1 MPHSMRHLVKMR
13 WVDCTLCTTRRWR
26 FGDRAHWRRPPR
38 GVAFLVRRPRLS
50 HNSARGPPMASE
62 SAAVSGSPASSGV
75 MDKGLKKGAIG
86 YLSNIVIGVA
96 STAPAYSLATTL
108 GVLVVVKGVGVHAPA
123 VMLVAFVPMLLVASA
138 YKYFNRADPD
148 AGTTF
153 AWTTRAFG
161 PSTGWLNGWAIFLAD
176 LIVMAS
182 LADIAA
188 IYTFKLF
195 GFSELGGSKV
205 AIIIAAILWIAIMTW
220 ICYRGIELSARIQ
233 QVLLGAEVF
242 ILALFSVVAFVK
254 VYGSHPPSGA
264 IKPSLSW
271 INPFAMNFSDLVVA
285 LLLAVFIYWGW
296 DSGVAVNEESE
307 DPAEGPG
314 KAAVVSTILLVLIY
328 VVVTAAAQSFHGVGF
343 LTNEANQEDVL
354 NALGTGVL
362 GGTLDKL
369 LIIAVLTS
377 ASASTQTTILPTA
390 RTTLSMAHWK
400 AVTSLL
406 SRVHKRYLTPTVST
420 LGFGAL
426 SIAIT
431 IALLLLSESVLDD
444 SLTAIGFPI
453 CFFYGFTGVAC
464 AWYYRRDLTE
474 SVRNFLLLGLGP
486 VLGGLML
493 FGVGIKAAFYYG
505 HAENVSSKPILGI
518 TLPLWFGI
526 GGMILGAII
535 LLISRPYFKEYFS
548 RKTETAPPGL
558 LDQPPPQ
565 VIPTPVDF

>member
-1 MPHSMRHLVKMR
+1 
-13 WVDCTLCTTRRWR
+13 
-26 FGDRAHWRRPPR
+26 
-38 GVAFLVRRPRLS
+38 
-50 HNSARGPPMASE
+50 MATDSLTVPG
-62 SAAVSGSPASSGV
+62 APASSGV
-75 MDKGLKKGAIG
+75 VDKGLKKGAIG

-96 STAPAYSLATTL
+96 STAPAYSLAATL
-108 GVLVVVKGVGVHAPA
+108 GFIVAVKGVGVHAPA
-123 VMLVAFVPMLLVASA
+123 VMLVAFIPMLLVASA

-153 AWTTRAFG
+153 AWVTRTFG

-182 LADIAA
+182 LSDIAA

-195 GFSELGGSKV
+195 GFTELGGSKAAV
-205 AIIIAAILWIAIMTW
+205 IIGAVLWIAIMTW

-233 QVLLGAEVF
+233 QVLLSAE
-242 ILALFSVVAFVK
+242 ILILGLFSVVAFVK
-254 VYGSHPPSGA
+254 VYGSHPPAGS

-271 INPFAMNFSDLVVA
+271 LNPFAMNFGDLVVA

-328 VVVTAAAQSFHGVGF
+328 VVVSAASQSFHGVGF

-362 GGTLDKL
+362 GEPLNKL

-420 LGFGAL
+420 LGFGL
-426 SIAIT
+426 LAIT
-431 IALLLLSESVLDD
+431 ITVVLLLLSSSVLED
-444 SLTAIGFPI
+444 SLVSIGFPI
-453 CFFYGFTGVAC
+453 CFYYGFTGVAC
-464 AWYYRRDLTE
+464 GFYYRRELKRG
-474 SVRNFLLLGLGP
+474 VRQFLLLGLGP
-486 VLGGLML
+486 MVGGLML
-493 FGVGIKAAFYYG
+493 FGIGIKAAFYYG
-505 HAENVSSKPILGI
+505 HTANVSSKPILGI
-518 TLPLWFGI
+518 TLPLWMGI
-526 GGMILGAII
+526 GGMLLGAIVM
-535 LLISRPYFKEYFS
+535 LISRPFFREYFS
-548 RKTETAPPGL
+548 RQTETAPPDVL
-558 LDQPPPQ
+558 EQPPPTGP
-565 VIPTPVDF
+565 VPAAVDF

>member
-1 MPHSMRHLVKMR
+1 
-13 WVDCTLCTTRRWR
+13 
-26 FGDRAHWRRPPR
+26 
-38 GVAFLVRRPRLS
+38 
-50 HNSARGPPMASE
+50 MATA
-62 SAAVSGSPASSGV
+62 SAAAPGTPQQEGV
-75 MDKGLKKGAIG
+75 MDKGLKKNAIG

-96 STAPAYSLATTL
+96 STAPAYSLAATL
-108 GVLVVVKGVGVHAPA
+108 GFIVAVKGVGVHAPA

-138 YKYFNRADPD
+138 YKYLNRADPD

-161 PSTGWLNGWAIFLAD
+161 PMTGWLNGWAIFLAD
-176 LIVMAS
+176 VIVMAS

-195 GFSELGGSKV
+195 GFSALGESKA
-205 AIIIAAILWIAIMTW
+205 AIIIAAVLWIAIMTW

-233 QVLLGAEVF
+233 QVLLSAEVF
-242 ILALFSVVAFVK
+242 ILALFAVVALVK
-254 VYGSHPPSGA
+254 VYGSHPPAGS

-271 INPFAMNFSDLVVA
+271 FNPFAMNFGDLVVA

-296 DSGVAVNEESE
+296 DSGVSVNEESE
-307 DPAEGPG
+307 DPANGPG
-314 KAAVVSTILLVLIY
+314 KAAVISTILLVLIY
-328 VVVTAAAQSFHGVGF
+328 VIVTTGAQAFHGVGF

-362 GGTLDKL
+362 GSTLNKL
-369 LIIAVLTS
+369 LVIAVLTS

-400 AVTSLL
+400 AVTNLL
-406 SRVHKRYLTPTVST
+406 ARVHKRFLTPTVST

-431 IALLLLSESVLDD
+431 IILLLLSESILVD

-453 CFFYGFTGVAC
+453 CFYYGFTGFAC
-464 AWYYRRDLTE
+464 AWYYRRELGK
-474 SVRNFLLLGLGP
+474 SARNFLLLGLGP

-493 FGVGIKAAFYYG
+493 FGIGIKAIFYYTKT
-505 HAENVSSKPILGI
+505 ENVESAPLLGI
-518 TLPLWFGI
+518 TLPIWFGI
-526 GGMILGAII
+526 GGMLLGVII
-535 LLISRPYFKEYFS
+535 MLVSRPYFKEFFS
-548 RKTETAPPGL
+548 RKTEVAPPGV
-558 LDQPPPQ
+558 LDQPPPPVVPPQ
-565 VIPTPVDF
+565 VDF

>member
-1 MPHSMRHLVKMR
+1 MAI
-13 WVDCTLCTTRRWR
+13 D
-26 FGDRAHWRRPPR
+26 
-38 GVAFLVRRPRLS
+38 
-50 HNSARGPPMASE
+50 SATASGGPP
-62 SAAVSGSPASSGV
+62 SSGV

-96 STAPAYSLATTL
+96 STAPAYSLAATL
-108 GVLVVVKGVGVHAPA
+108 GFIVAVKGVGVHAPA
-123 VMLVAFVPMLLVASA
+123 VMIVAFVPMLLVASA

-153 AWTTRAFG
+153 AWVTRAFG
-161 PSTGWLNGWAIFLAD
+161 PMTGWLNGWAIFLAD
-176 LIVMAS
+176 VIVMAS
-182 LADIAA
+182 LSDIAA

-195 GFSELGGSKV
+195 GFTELGNSKA
-205 AIIIAAILWIAIMTW
+205 AIIVAAVIWIAIMTW

-233 QVLLGAEVF
+233 QVLLGMEVF

-254 VYGSHPPSGA
+254 VYGSHPPAGS

-271 INPFAMNFSDLVVA
+271 INPFAMNFGDLIVA
-285 LLLAVFIYWGW
+285 LLLGVFIYWGW

-328 VVVTAAAQSFHGVGF
+328 VLVSAASQSFHGVGF

-362 GGTLDKL
+362 GEPLNKL

-400 AVTSLL
+400 AVTSAL
-406 SRVHKRYLTPTVST
+406 SRIHKSYLTPTVST
-420 LGFGAL
+420 LGFGLL
-426 SIAIT
+426 SVVIT
-431 IALLLLSESVLDD
+431 VVLLLLSESVLVD
-444 SLTAIGFPI
+444 SVTAIGFPI
-453 CFFYGFTGVAC
+453 CFYYGFTGVAC
-464 AWYYRRDLTE
+464 GWYYRRDLTE
-474 SVRNFLLLGLGP
+474 SVRNFLMLGLGP
-486 VLGGLML
+486 LIGGLIL
-493 FGVGIKAAFYYG
+493 FGVGIKAAIYYG
-505 HAENVSSKPILGI
+505 HADNVESKPILHI
-518 TLPLWFGI
+518 TLPLWMGI
-526 GGMILGAII
+526 GGMVLGAVIM
-535 LLISRPYFKEYFS
+535 LISRPFFKEFFS

-558 LDQPPPQ
+558 LKQPPPTGP
-565 VIPTPVDF
+565 VPARVDF